1 MAELE
6 HYGTKGMQWGKKKTP
21 EQLKNQSFGQTK
33 VYETVDWLKANSN
46 KKTSIPWGNV
56 QLLKSTPQ
64 AVQDN
69 VIKQN
74 LQKAKKALFAIGGK
88 KTSSLKKSTVAKGEK
103 AISKQKKLVMKRKI
117 K

>member
-33 VYETVDWLKANSN
+33 VYETIDWLKNQSWP
-46 KKTSIPWGNV
+46 SIPWGNV
-56 QLLKSTPQ
+56 QLVKTPPQ

-69 VIKQN
+69 AIKQN
-74 LQKAKKALFAIGGK
+74 LQKAKKALFTIGGK
-88 KTSSLKKSTVAKGEK
+88 KTGSLKKSTVTKGEK
-103 AISKQKKLVMKRKI
+103 AIAKQRKLAMKRKI